1 MIRNPDS
8 PAPPLIHSATAPPYR
23 DRKRHAWLLSLL
35 VPCAV
40 AIGPLLMLASGDAR
54 ALWIPVVLFYGV
66 FPLLDWLLG
75 EDLSNPPESAV
86 PALDAD
92 PYYRRITYA
101 LVPVLW
107 AGFIF
112 SAWFVARHDLPWH
125 GLVAMTLITGSV
137 GGFCINLGHEV
148 GHKNTPL
155 ERWLAKIILAPT
167 AYGHFTVEHNRG
179 HHRDVATPIDPAS
192 SRMGESIYRFVLREM
207 PGALVRA
214 WGLERERL
222 ARAGKPVWSLQNEIL
237 QPALIT
243 LSLWAVLVL
252 WLGPQILLFIVVAS
266 FWANF
271 QLTSANYIEHY
282 GLLRQKTA
290 SGRYEVCQPHHSWN
304 SNHIFSNWALFHLQ
318 RHSDHHAH
326 PLRRYQSLRHFEN
339 LPRLPSGYFGMFTI
353 AYIPPLWR
361 RVMDERLLGVVGRD
375 AAKINL
381 DPRQREVLIRR
392 YGLREPVNAAQ

>member
-1 MIRNPDS
+1 MHCDRAGKLVAQPLANS
-8 PAPPLIHSATAPPYR
+8 YAPPVTPAANPASAPNAYR
-23 DRKRHAWLLSLL
+23 DRKRHAWLMSLL

-40 AIGPLLMLASGDAR
+40 AIGPALMVATGDAR
-54 ALWIPVVLFYGV
+54 ALWAPVVLFYGV
-66 FPLLDWLLG
+66 FPVLDWLLG

-125 GLVAMTLITGSV
+125 GLLAMVLITGSV

-179 HHRDVATPIDPAS
+179 HHRDVATPVDPAS

-214 WGLERERL
+214 WGLERDRL
-222 ARAGKPVWSLQNEIL
+222 GRTGKGVWSLQNEIL

-243 LSLWAVLVL
+243 LALWAALAI
-252 WLGPQILLFIVVAS
+252 WLGPSASARCICGALPGWRRAAERCQNPNMRPSQALFSKRADVLALAIACGASGVRVFGSAASGQDSEGSDLDLLVDLPVG
-266 FWANF
+266 
-271 QLTSANYIEHY
+271 TS
-282 GLLRQKTA
+282 LLRIV
-290 SGRYEVCQPHHSWN
+290 G
-304 SNHIFSNWALFHLQ
+304 LQ
-318 RHSDHHAH
+318 QGIEDA
-326 PLRRYQSLRHFEN
+326 
-339 LPRLPSGYFGMFTI
+339 
-353 AYIPPLWR
+353 
-361 RVMDERLLGVVGRD
+361 LGVKVDLCTERE
-375 AAKINL
+375 L
-381 DPRQREVLIRR
+381 HPELRQRVL
-392 YGLREPVNAAQ
+392 AQARPL